1 MYNYYADGQ
10 LSDQITVGGGSE
22 SFYWDGLALLRRDD
36 TNLTNEPAVT
46 GGNPIMADNKVLFN
60 DMLGSTVGSVEKGK
74 YTSTNLNLF
83 GNTLDNGKV
92 DKYTS
97 LGTRE
102 RSESEREQ
110 RSAQGKPKVEG
121 LGYAFLFRNYRPEL
135 AKWTLGSGASL
146 SASNEVRR
154 AN

>member
-1 MYNYYADGQ
+1 M
-10 LSDQITVGGGSE
+10 GS
-22 SFYWDGLALLRRDD
+22 L
-36 TNLTNEPAVT
+36 
-46 GGNPIMADNKVLFN
+46 
-60 DMLGSTVGSVEKGK
+60 EKGK

-110 RSAQGKPKVEG
+110 RSAQGNPQSGG
-121 LGYAFLFRNYRPEL
+121 LRLCILVPQLPPRVSQMDTRERSESEREQRSAQGKL
-135 AKWTLGSGASL
+135 ATP
-146 SASNEVRR
+146 
-154 AN
+154 